1 VKEISTLYR
10 DRPLNARET
19 AVYWVEYIIRHHGAP
34 HIQYQAIH
42 LNFLQRNSLDVV
54 GFLLVALYISIKLV
68 TCSFKFVFR
77 KIFKRSPKAATS
89 PKKKKN

>member
-1 VKEISTLYR
+1 VKQISTLYR

-19 AVYWVEYIIRHHGAP
+19 AVYWVEHIIRHHGAP

-42 LNFLQRNSLDVV
+42 LNFFQRNSLDVI
-54 GFLLVALYISIKLV
+54 GFLLIVLYISIKLV

-77 KIFKRSPKAATS
+77 KIFKRSSKAENS
-89 PKKKKN
+89 QKRKKN